1 MGERGVEA
9 TTWLS
14 ALYCCCAFDQ
24 LLMLEGRSTMLVGTG
39 EMGQAKKQTKMKI
52 KNDIE
57 ITTFVCF
64 HINL

>member
-1 MGERGVEA
+1 
-9 TTWLS
+9 
-14 ALYCCCAFDQ
+14 
-24 LLMLEGRSTMLVGTG
+24 MLEGRSTMLVGTG